1 MSKLFRRERF
11 RYLSP
16 GILMNEA
23 RSLVQ
28 LIKSRQRLSEFNL
41 KSNNRILSF
50 DVSLKAIVGHDIGI
64 MSGVYVCENS
74 TIGSYSYIGSNSIIS
89 KTIIG
94 RYNSIASN
102 VSIGHGEHPLSSIS
116 TNAVFIESPYEVFTK
131 EDCVVEHD
139 VWIGVGAIVRRG
151 VRLGVG
157 SVIGANSFV
166 NKDVPPYAIV
176 AGTPARLIKF
186 RFDENK
192 IARIMDS
199 KWWEADKEEAQAII
213 NELEKI

>member
-1 MSKLFRRERF
+1 
-11 RYLSP
+11 
-16 GILMNEA
+16 
-23 RSLVQ
+23 
-28 LIKSRQRLSEFNL
+28 L
-41 KSNNRILSF
+41 K
-50 DVSLKAIVGHDIGI
+50 GT
-64 MSGVYVCENS
+64 YVCENS

-102 VSIGHGEHPLSSIS
+102 VSIGHGEHPLGSIS
-116 TNAVFIESPYEVFTK
+116 TNAVFIDSPYEVFTK

-139 VWIGVGAIVRRG
+139 VWIGVGAIIRRG
-151 VRLGVG
+151 VTLGIG

-176 AGTPARLIKF
+176 AGTPARIIKF
-186 RFDENK
+186 RFDEDK
-192 IARIMDS
+192 IARILDS

-213 NELEKI
+213 NALEKS

>member
-1 MSKLFRRERF
+1 
-11 RYLSP
+11 
-16 GILMNEA
+16 MNEA
-23 RSLVQ
+23 RSLVH

-41 KSNNRILSF
+41 KYNNRILSF
-50 DVSLKAIVGHDIGI
+50 DVSLKAIAGHDIGI
-64 MSGVYVCENS
+64 MSGTYVCENS

-89 KTIIG
+89 KTVIG

-102 VSIGHGEHPLSSIS
+102 VSIGHGEHPLGSIS
-116 TNAVFIESPYEVFTK
+116 TNAVFIDSPYEVFTK

-139 VWIGVGAIVRRG
+139 VWIGVGAIIRRG
-151 VRLGVG
+151 VRLGLG

-186 RFDENK
+186 RFEEHK

-199 KWWEADKEEAQAII
+199 KWWEADKDEAQAII
-213 NELEKI
+213 NELERI